1 MRCTDLG
8 EAASIQRDWVDG
20 TIKRLNSDIAAL
32 TEQTMVLSQEAVA
45 VTRYAIQPPAEA
57 QPSPK
62 RRAVEKETQIE
73 AAA

>member
-1 MRCTDLG
+1 
-8 EAASIQRDWVDG
+8 
-20 TIKRLNSDIAAL
+20 
-32 TEQTMVLSQEAVA
+32 MVLSQEAVA